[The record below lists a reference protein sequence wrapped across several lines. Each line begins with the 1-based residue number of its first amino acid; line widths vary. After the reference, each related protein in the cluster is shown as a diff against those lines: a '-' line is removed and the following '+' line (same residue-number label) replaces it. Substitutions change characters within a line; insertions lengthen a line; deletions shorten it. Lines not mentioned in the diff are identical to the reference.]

1 MSPTPAPLA
10 ETDPSAG
17 PLPSAAPLRLVPIAV
32 AEWDRVAVTLADV
45 AQEQLAVFAANR
57 WPGVSLEPVVFEADG
72 RRVGGCLVM
81 IQRLP
86 LGLASM
92 AVIKWGP
99 MRQSAE
105 EPEDGAVYRGM
116 IEALIAEY
124 AERRGMMLSVL
135 PHSAFAATPSRQYD
149 WLLQRGFRAG
159 ANLPFPNRYLVNLR
173 LSDAELRA
181 SFEQKWRYHLNKS
194 EKAGLAFRH
203 VEATELPRF
212 RTLYEAMLNRK
223 AFADH
228 SAYDGTL
235 EAMMAIPDPALRP
248 ELFLVDKAGELVAG
262 AVIFKAG
269 HRAVYLY
276 GATSDAALALRAG
289 YFMHWHII
297 RWLRDNTAAGW
308 YDLGGTDGFQG
319 LHQFKKGMVGSRGLI
334 PPLPP
339 VANYSAHLWPRL
351 VGEAAF
357 AAREWMHRGI
367 RLVER
372 LKPGKAK
379 PDQQRAGEAE

>member
-1 MSPTPAPLA
+1 MPTAPAPLA
-10 ETDPSAG
+10 ETI
-17 PLPSAAPLRLVPIAV
+17 SAASPPPPANGVRLVPVSV
-32 AEWDRVAVTLADV
+32 ADWDRVAVTLADV
-45 AQEQLAVFAANR
+45 AQEQLAVFAAHR
-57 WPGVSLEPVVFEADG
+57 WPGVSLEPVVFEEAG
-72 RRVGGCLVM
+72 RRVGGALVM

-99 MRQSAE
+99 MRASAE
-105 EPEDGAVYRGM
+105 EPEDGAIYRGM

-124 AERRGMMLSVL
+124 ADKRGMMLSVL
-135 PHSAFAATPSRQYD
+135 PHSAFAAEPSRQYA

-159 ANLPFPNRYLVNLR
+159 ADLPFPNRYLVNLR
-173 LSDAELRA
+173 LSDTELRA

-194 EKAGLAFRH
+194 EKAGLTFRH
-203 VEATELPRF
+203 VEASELPRF
-212 RTLYEAMLNRK
+212 RALYEAMLNRK

-228 SAYDGTL
+228 SAYGTL
-235 EAMMAIPDPALRP
+235 DAMMAIPDPALRP
-248 ELFLVDKAGELVAG
+248 ELFLVDKQGELVAG

-297 RWLRDNTAAGW
+297 RWLRDHSGARW

-339 VANYSAHLWPRL
+339 VANYAARLWPRL
-351 VGEAAF
+351 VGESAF
-357 AAREWMHRGI
+357 AARELMHRSI
-367 RLVER
+367 RVLER
-372 LKPGKAK
+372 LKPGKAR
-379 PDQQRAGEAE
+379 PNQQRAGEAE